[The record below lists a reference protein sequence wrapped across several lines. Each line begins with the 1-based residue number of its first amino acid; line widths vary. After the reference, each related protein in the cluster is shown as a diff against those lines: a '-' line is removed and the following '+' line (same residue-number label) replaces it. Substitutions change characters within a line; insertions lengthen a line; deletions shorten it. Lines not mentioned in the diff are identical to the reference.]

1 MAFRFSRRISLF
13 KGLRLNLS
21 KSGTSVSVGGRGGW
35 LTFGKKGTRATV
47 GLPGIGKCLLQP
59 FIPSARIS
67 LANRSSVDTFR
78 LPRVSDITRDRML
91 LVQISVIFQGKTS
104 LFHIY
109 INIMCLQKIFRI
121 ECDF

>member
-47 GLPGIGKCLLQP
+47 SVPGTGMSWSEKIGEASPAHHPPSLIMRLVGLVGLL
-59 FIPSARIS
+59 SAIL
-67 LANRSSVDTFR
+67 LA
-78 LPRVSDITRDRML
+78 
-91 LVQISVIFQGKTS
+91 G
-104 LFHIY
+104 IY
-109 INIMCLQKIFRI
+109 IYAFFATVSR
-121 ECDF
+121 